1 MIENFKKIKKSNK
14 HISKISLFGNT
25 IKTKRSNS
33 FLKRKIDNL
42 PNEIQTK
49 LPNAIPNIKKFTFNK
64 FTNQTRKSKI
74 KPKTIKQYCEI
85 YKNDITGK
93 VNMPLYN
100 SCKINQYCR
109 KYKCKNI
116 DKKFKQAQINK
127 LGINYNT
134 LLMSSLYSKCPADMI
149 DKNRKRCNNRA
160 MMKFYEANSLGSL
173 YKNVI
178 ECDKK
183 TCAKEK
189 QIFHNNLFRI
199 RNKHQ
204 KKIKINKPLIIED
217 LPDKEMIEIN

>member
-1 MIENFKKIKKSNK
+1 MIEYSKQ
-14 HISKISLFGNT
+14 SKISLFGNT

-42 PNEIQTK
+42 QNGIPKEIPKEMPNEI
-49 LPNAIPNIKKFTFNK
+49 PNEIPKMNVFTFNK
-64 FTNQTRKSKI
+64 STNKTQKSKR

-93 VNMPLYN
+93 VNMPLYS

-116 DKKFKQAQINK
+116 DKKFKQAQIKK

-134 LLMSSLYSKCPADMI
+134 LLMSSLYSKCPVDMAD
-149 DKNRKRCNNRA
+149 KTRKRCNNRA
-160 MMKFYEANSLGSL
+160 MMKFYEDNNLGSV
-173 YKNVI
+173 YKSVL

-189 QIFHNNLFRI
+189 KIFHNNLFRI

-204 KKIKINKPLIIED
+204 KKIKLNKFLVIED